1 MKLAF
6 QPGDATWTKMRDKGK
21 SDLYFLA
28 HTILGYAEKIPM
40 RRHAHDL
47 LCRVAQG
54 TTGCTEIDTAPVL
67 KLLLPRSW
75 GKTSLVTITL
85 TLQYLIQDPE
95 TSILIC
101 NEREQNAKDFLT
113 EIKHHIENNELFRSL
128 YPELIPPSFQDTE
141 WSGTRITVPRKSGR
155 KEPSVFVI
163 GVGGTVTGMHPDRIV
178 VDDMISR
185 EAAEN
190 ARRGAWQIMEEV
202 SRWTHTLEALLS
214 HRKEVRGHRICFIG
228 TRWFFSDCYD
238 HIDEYFGTEG
248 EEREWLLSVPVEGGK
263 KQTIAVRRKG
273 RLATFTR
280 SAIEDGQS
288 SFPEKW
294 SLDDLAQLQ
303 AGDPILFSANFLNNP
318 ASSETATF
326 KPDWLKVYTWLDQHS
341 VKYVNST
348 GQSTALSLAQCDVVI
363 LVDPG
368 GFGIR
373 KTEDRARAAIWVVGH
388 TPNGEYLL
396 LDCWSDK
403 DTYVAAQQRVVS
415 FVKRYRP
422 RKVGIEVEGQQRVF
436 YDQTKEMIHGTG
448 LAVSVEELHTEG
460 RSKDDRIL
468 QLEPYFQRGVMYIG
482 TGAVFTEF
490 RTQYSQFP
498 RSARRDL
505 LDALAYLPRLIKPR
519 LPGTGTGGDIWAR
532 KQAQLTAYYQRR
544 GLQPPG
550 GVTWP
555 SQSPTSP
562 VPRTPA
568 SQP

>member
-6 QPGDATWTKMRDKGK
+6 QPGDATWTKMREKGK

-28 HTILGYAEKIPM
+28 HTILGYGEKIPM

-54 TTGCTEIDTAPVL
+54 TTGCPEIDHASIL
-67 KLLLPRSW
+67 KLLLPRGW
-75 GKTSLVTITL
+75 GKTSVITISQ

-95 TSILIC
+95 TSVLLC

-113 EIKHHIENNELFRSL
+113 EIKYQIQGNELFRAL
-128 YPELIPPSFQDTE
+128 YPELVPPSFQDTE

-163 GVGGTVTGMHPDRIV
+163 GVGGTVTGMHPDHII

-202 SRWTHTLEALLS
+202 NRWTHTLEALLS
-214 HRKEVRGHRICFIG
+214 QRKSVRGHRICIIG

-238 HIDEYFGTEG
+238 HLDLYFGGDG
-248 EEREWLLSVPVEGGK
+248 EEQEWLLSVPVEGGK
-263 KQTIAVRRKG
+263 KQTMPVKLKG
-273 RLATFTR
+273 RMATFMR

-318 ASSETATF
+318 ASSDAATF
-326 KPDWLKVYTWLDQHS
+326 KPEWLKTYTWLDPTT

-348 GQSTALSLAQCDVVI
+348 GQSQALNLAQCDIVI

-368 GFGIR
+368 GFGAR
-373 KTEDRARAAIWVVGH
+373 RTEDRARSAIWVVGH

-403 DTYVAAQQRVVS
+403 DTYLVAQQRLVS
-415 FVKRYRP
+415 LVKRYRP
-422 RKVGIEVEGQQRVF
+422 RKLGVEVEGQQRVF
-436 YDQTKEMIHGTG
+436 YDQTKELVQATG
-448 LAVSVEELHTEG
+448 LPLAVEELHTEG
-460 RSKDDRIL
+460 KNKDDRIL

-519 LPGTGTGGDIWAR
+519 LPGLGTGPDLLAR
-532 KQAQLTAYYQRR
+532 KHAQLTAYYQRR
-544 GLQPPG
+544 GMSPPG
-550 GVTWP
+550 GIP
-555 SQSPTSP
+555 N
-562 VPRTPA
+562 VPARNPQA
-568 SQP
+568 RY